1 MGDPDPEMGPMARAA
16 HTAVNQCLSLGPDE
30 SCVVVTDT
38 KREVIGEELY
48 LAAEAVTDDVS
59 LVRYPVGEQHG
70 EEPSTGVA
78 AAMAGCDAFLA
89 PTTKSISHTNARV
102 DACDAGARGATLPGI
117 TREVFETG
125 LAADYE
131 AIAAECDRMLAKVA
145 DAETVRV
152 TTDLGT
158 DITFRPG
165 DREWLADTG
174 DIAESGAFSNLPAGE
189 VFVAPE
195 TADGRFVVDGTMDPH
210 GLLEPDRT
218 LAFEVEDGQVSHI
231 EDDTIREEVERA
243 AETAGDA
250 AYNLAELGIGTNT
263 GVSELVG
270 SVLLDEKAA
279 GTVHIA
285 IGDDSGIGG
294 ETEAPIHSDGILRD
308 PTVEVDGEAIDLPEG
323 V

>member
-1 MGDPDPEMGPMARAA
+1 MSDTDPETGPMATAA
-16 HTAVNQCLSLGPDE
+16 RTAVRQCLALGPEE

-38 KREVIGEELY
+38 KREGIGEELY
-48 LAAEAVTDDVS
+48 VAAEAVTDDVS

-70 EEPSTGVA
+70 EEPSAGVA

-102 DACDAGARGATLPGI
+102 EACDAGARGATLPGI

-125 LAADYE
+125 LAADYG

-145 DAETVRV
+145 DAGTVRV

-174 DIAESGAFSNLPAGE
+174 DIAEPGAFSNLPAGE

-210 GLLEPDRT
+210 GLLGPDQT
-218 LAFEVEDGQVSHI
+218 LAFEVEDGRVTHI
-231 EDDTIREEVERA
+231 EDATIRAEVERA
-243 AETAGDA
+243 AEDAGDA

-263 GVSELVG
+263 GVSELAG

-308 PTVEVDGEAIDLPEG
+308 PTVEVDGEVIDLPEG